1 MIRVTATEVKE
12 IIQTDLSDDAC
23 LPFIMSANIL
33 VTNHCTGTA
42 EEKKEVER
50 WLAAHFIS
58 LRDHEYQSQSIG
70 GASYTRRNVPKD
82 KGLESTEWGQHALI
96 LSNGDLSNISKRKI
110 TFDVAYQVED
120 A

>member
-12 IIQTDLSDDAC
+12 VIETNLSDDAC

-33 VTNHCTGTA
+33 VTAHCTGTA
-42 EEKKEVER
+42 EEKKEIER
-50 WLAAHFIS
+50 WLAAHFLA
-58 LRDHEYQSQSIG
+58 LRDKEMQSESVG
-70 GASYTRRNVPKD
+70 GASYTRKSMVKGP
-82 KGLESTEWGQHALI
+82 GLESTEWGQHALL
-96 LSNGDLSNISKRKI
+96 LSNGDLSNVSRRKI